1 MAGKATRRGFIH
13 GTLGTASLAA
23 CGPELADT
31 ASSPAGGAPEPSAR
45 VQVSTKVNGKAQ
57 RVEVDPDAT
66 TLELVRDVL
75 GLTGSKLACGHGACG
90 ACAVKLDGTPVKA
103 CLLPATSVHGRTLT
117 TIEGL
122 ATRKRLHPVQRAFMA
137 EDALQC
143 GYCTSGFVVA
153 ASAFYDR
160 WRKDHGKDHGTKTPD
175 RDTIAAALAGH
186 LCRCAA
192 YEQIYAAVAR
202 ACSGDFDAGPE
213 PSAPRKEARDKVTGR
228 ARYTVDV
235 VHEGMLHAKAL
246 HSPHA
251 HAVVRRIDWSEA
263 LAQPGVRAAVALTEA
278 GQMVRFAG
286 QEIVALAAVDEAT
299 AERALAK
306 VEVEYDV
313 RDPVLDPEAARK
325 PDAPLVYPG
334 RSRRRPTNAS
344 EAPLIPMPWSG
355 NVRGPLKIL
364 SKKPGVARRRIAKAR
379 KDGHVVEGTWIAATQ
394 SHTTF
399 EPHAAVARWDGDS
412 VLVHVSTQAV
422 RHIAEDIAERWG
434 LRREDVRV
442 VAEHIGGGFGSK
454 ASMTQEVVIPIE
466 LARAAGAPVRYVQDR
481 RVEMALGGN
490 RPGCSL
496 ELALA
501 ADRSGEM
508 RGLLSTVH
516 SAPGSAVG
524 SAVAVLHRLIY
535 PKAPRELVD
544 YDVVTHTPPGKPFRA
559 PGGPQATWALEQA
572 IDQLAHDMKMD
583 PVELRRPWDPN
594 PARTALYDWVQ
605 ALPAW
610 ASRAGPQADRG
621 RYRRGIGLASG
632 AWFCF
637 QEPKSKVQIDAG
649 PDGIR
654 ATQSS
659 QDMGN
664 GTRSIIAKTI
674 AEAFGMSMNEID
686 VDIGDSRFVHGPMAA
701 GSRSTASVVPATVDA
716 VEQVQ
721 KALTKAAARR
731 LSLKGARPEPGGVAH
746 DGGRIP
752 WTDVL
757 AASEPVSAV
766 GRRKRD
772 RGGNALPPIDGTAME
787 RAMSGSVQ
795 VVSVEVDTRLGRVR
809 VLEAWGGFGVGKIVA
824 PQLARSLAS
833 GGILQGISYVL
844 YEQMLLDPRRGD
856 VLTAGLEDYR
866 IMGLGDA
873 PKVHVHFDEG
883 GYEKIRGHSVGLAE
897 LVTVAAPAAVGNAVF
912 DATGWR
918 PYEMPLT
925 PARVR
930 EGVAR

>member
-1 MAGKATRRGFIH
+1 MAGS
-13 GTLGTASLAA
+13 LGTASLAA
-23 CGPELADT
+23 CAPELADT
-31 ASSPAGGAPEPSAR
+31 ASSRGDALPEPTER
-45 VQVSTKVNGKAQ
+45 VEVSTTVNGKPQ
-57 RVEVDPDAT
+57 TVEVDPDAT
-66 TLELVRDVL
+66 VLEVVRDTL

-103 CLLPATSVHGRTLT
+103 CMLPATSVHGRSLT
-117 TIEGL
+117 TVEGL
-122 ATRKRLHPVQRAFMA
+122 ARRKGLHPVQRAFMA
-137 EDALQC
+137 EDGMQC
-143 GYCTSGFVVA
+143 GYCTPGFVVA
-153 ASAFYDR
+153 ASAFHER
-160 WRKDHGKDHGTKTPD
+160 WRKTQGTKTPD
-175 RDTIAAALAGH
+175 RDDIAAALAGH

-202 ACSGDFDAGPE
+202 ACAGDFDAGPD
-213 PSAPRKEARDKVTGR
+213 PSAPRKEARAKVTGQV
-228 ARYTVDV
+228 RYTVDV
-235 VHEGMLHAKAL
+235 VHDGMLHAKAL

-251 HAVVRRIDWSEA
+251 HAIVRSIDWSEA
-263 LAQPGVRAAVALTEA
+263 LAEPGVRAAVALTQE
-278 GQMVRFAG
+278 GQTIRFAG
-286 QEIVALAAVDEAT
+286 QEIMALAAVDEAT
-299 AERALAK
+299 AQRAIAK
-306 VEVEYDV
+306 VRVEYDV
-313 RDPVLDPEAARK
+313 RDAVLDPEAARA

-334 RSRRRPTNAS
+334 RSRRKPLNAS

-355 NVRGPLKIL
+355 NVRGPLQVL
-364 SKKPGVARRRIAKAR
+364 SKLPAIARGRIADAR
-379 KDGHVVEGTWIAATQ
+379 KDGHVVEGTWIAGTQ
-394 SHTTF
+394 CHTTL
-399 EPHAAVARWDGDS
+399 EPHAAVARWDGGS
-412 VLVHVSTQAV
+412 LLVHVSTQAV
-422 RHIAEDIAERWG
+422 RDMAHDIADRWG
-434 LRREDVRV
+434 LPRDDVRV
-442 VAEHIGGGFGSK
+442 VAEHVGGGFGSK
-454 ASMTQEVVIPIE
+454 ASLTQEIVIPIE
-466 LARAAGAPVRYVQDR
+466 LARASGAPVRYVQDR
-481 RVEMALGGN
+481 RAEMALGGN
-490 RPGCSL
+490 RPGCSV
-496 ELALA
+496 ELALG
-501 ADRSGEM
+501 ADRSGQM
-508 RGLLSTVH
+508 RGLLTTAH

-572 IDQLAHDMKMD
+572 IDQLAFDMKID
-583 PVELRRPWDPN
+583 PVMLRRPWDPN

-610 ASRAGPQADRG
+610 ASRGAPQSDRG
-621 RYRRGIGLASG
+621 RFRRGIGLACG

-637 QEPKSKVQIDAG
+637 QEPKSKVRIDAG

-654 ATQSS
+654 AMQSS

-674 AEAFGMSMNEID
+674 AEAFGMSMDAIE

-716 VEQVQ
+716 IEEVQ
-721 KALTKAAARR
+721 SELTKLAARR
-731 LSLKGARPEPGGVAH
+731 LSLKGARPSPDGVVH
-746 DGGRIP
+746 DRGRVP

-772 RGGNALPPIDGTAME
+772 KGGNVLPPIAGTAME
-787 RAMSGSVQ
+787 RAMSGSIQ
-795 VVSVEVDTRLGRVR
+795 VVQVEVDTRLGRVR

-824 PQLARSLAS
+824 PKLAESIAC
-833 GGILQGISYVL
+833 GGILQGIGYVL

-856 VLTAGLEDYR
+856 VVTAGLEDYR
-866 IMGLGDA
+866 IMGIGDA
-873 PKVHVHFDEG
+873 PKVNAHFDET

-918 PYEMPLT
+918 PYVMPLT

-930 EGVAR
+930 EGLAR